1 MSSVP
6 VHREFHLGFVIRNG
20 FVDILELHSEFGIDI
35 PAERRA
41 EKTGAEVVHAIF
53 GIAQH
58 NSKVFR
64 YVFEEDTQRMHILDY
79 GLVVQDAIVEDVA
92 LGFGLGK

>member
-1 MSSVP
+1 M
-6 VHREFHLGFVIRNG
+6 
-20 FVDILELHSEFGIDI
+20 DILELHSEFGIDI

-58 NSKVFR
+58 DSKVFR
-64 YVFEEDTQRMHILDY
+64 YVLEEDM
-79 GLVVQDAIVEDVA
+79 
-92 LGFGLGK
+92 